1 MKRFIYGPV
10 PSRRLGRSLGIDLIP
25 HKTCTYDCIYCHLGR
40 TTTKTMQRHE
50 YVPFSEVVNEL
61 DQNQDIL
68 DSSDYITIAGS
79 GEPTLY
85 SRLGDLITVIKE
97 KTHTPIAVI
106 TNGSLL
112 WDKSIQASIKKADVV
127 IPSLD
132 AGDAVLFQHINRPLS
147 DIAFEQMVRGLIEFR
162 EVFQNKL
169 WLEVLLVGGSTAIT
183 SEVKKIAGIIRKI
196 RPDKV
201 QVNTVVRP
209 PSEKFAYA
217 VSPGHLEQMAFLLG
231 DNAEIIAEFQHP
243 DSEHSLSGARE
254 DILTMLRRRPCTLHD
269 IVSGLGLNWNVAVK
283 HIDYLIT
290 LNLVSAK
297 PMHNNTFFIAREGLN
312 DKGFGACANNEQC
325 RGPGQ

>member
-25 HKTCTYDCIYCHLGR
+25 HKTCPYDCIYCHLGR
-40 TTTKTMQRHE
+40 TTTKTMQRQE

-61 DQNQDIL
+61 DRNLDIL

-85 SRLGDLITVIKE
+85 SRLGDLITSIKE

-112 WDKSIQASIKKADVV
+112 WDKKVQASIKKADIV

-132 AGDAVLFQHINRPLS
+132 AGDAVLFQHINRPLP
-147 DIAFEQMVRGLIEFR
+147 DIAFEHMIRGLVEFR

-169 WLEVLLVGGSTAIT
+169 WLEVLLVSGSTAII
-183 SEVKKIAGIIRKI
+183 SEVKKIAGIIQKI

-201 QVNTVVRP
+201 QINTVVRP

-217 VSPGHLEQMAFLLG
+217 VSPVHLEQLASLLG
-231 DNAEIIAEFQHP
+231 DNAEIIAEFHRT
-243 DSEHSLSGARE
+243 DSEHPLTGARE
-254 DILTMLRRRPCTLHD
+254 DILTMLRRRPCTLND
-269 IVSGLGLNWNVAVK
+269 IVSGLGINGNVAVK
-283 HIDYLIT
+283 DIDYLIK
-290 LNLVSAK
+290 LNLVSVK
-297 PMHNNTFFIAREGLN
+297 TVHNNTFFVAHHELN
-312 DKGFGACANNEQC
+312 DKGSGACANHERSQ
-325 RGPGQ
+325 